1 MTQVWALWFI
11 AFFSLFWW
19 DFVFRFVI
27 FHLHRKDLFNVNA
40 SCNLIPSK
48 CQCSNMDSANFNSW
62 KGISLL
68 DECCLSPFRTLVWV
82 FPVLPA
88 VIWSVTCWQRAA
100 HHQLWSL
107 QPANSRWWKTGPS
120 ATKQPWQ
127 HKISLRSSHKDCTS
141 TSGQVG
147 LPICGWG
154 FGYNADAGCGSGR
167 LLPADDVIRALN
179 LCIPSPRWCQTLHR
193 QGASGGRL
201 SGGSLLSHGS
211 LLLHERWSLPPENAG

>member
-1 MTQVWALWFI
+1 MAELVAVPWCCTFLCPQWTFPDFTKSWASLMFSHDDSGLS
-11 AFFSLFWW
+11 AVVYCFFSLVWW

-48 CQCSNMDSANFNSW
+48 CQWSNMSSANFNSW
-62 KGISLL
+62 KGISFL
-68 DECCLSPFRTLVWV
+68 DDCCLSPFRTLVWV

-88 VIWSVTCWQRAA
+88 VIWSVTCWQRAV
-100 HHQLWSL
+100 QLWSL
-107 QPANSRWWKTGPS
+107 QLANCRWWKTGPS

-154 FGYNADAGCGSGR
+154 FGHNVDAGWCWACY
-167 LLPADDVIRALN
+167 LLMM
-179 LCIPSPRWCQTLHR
+179 
-193 QGASGGRL
+193 
-201 SGGSLLSHGS
+201 
-211 LLLHERWSLPPENAG
+211 